1 MKYICN
7 LIFYSLQG
15 EGGIGVI

>member
-7 LIFYSLQG
+7 LTAGLLM
-15 EGGIGVI
+15 